1 MAGIGRLAPL
11 VSVRVHLA
19 LFTGGAVGVGGG
31 LLGLGGAEFRLPLLV
46 AAFRYDLPQA
56 IAINVVVTLVTVVAG
71 AAARLAV
78 PGASL
83 AALEP
88 MAPMA
93 ASVAAG
99 SVVGAFAGSTWV
111 GRVSVRALQRAVRF
125 LLVSIGALLV
135 IEGLWSWPDSAT
147 ATGGPGQVALGVIA
161 GLAIGVV
168 ASLLGVAGGE
178 LIIPTLVY
186 GFGAEIH
193 VAGTLSLLIS
203 VPTLLVSLWRQR
215 AALAGPGGLWPVVL
229 PMWIGSVAGAA
240 IGGALTRTFPADWLK
255 LILGAVLIG
264 SALHVFGIHS
274 VSRWRKLAM
283 TLSARNLLKGRVVGV
298 MRGAT
303 TAHVKIDIGGGTI
316 ITASI
321 TNEAVDD
328 LAVAAGGG

>member
-1 MAGIGRLAPL
+1 M
-11 VSVRVHLA
+11 HLA

-240 IGGALTRTFPADWLK
+240 IGGALTRTFPADWL
-255 LILGAVLIG
+255 
-264 SALHVFGIHS
+264 
-274 VSRWRKLAM
+274 
-283 TLSARNLLKGRVVGV
+283 
-298 MRGAT
+298 
-303 TAHVKIDIGGGTI
+303 
-316 ITASI
+316 
-321 TNEAVDD
+321 
-328 LAVAAGGG
+328 